1 MTALHDLEVTGVE
14 ASGPARGGDLAMIR
28 RSMKANHHHAIGAHY
43 GRIAAWLLLIAGLFL
58 AAESTARAQAARSS
72 IIVVQVDGVITP
84 VIADHVRDALNLA
97 EHEGHQALLVALDT
111 PGGLD
116 TSMRDI
122 IQSFLNSRVPVV
134 VYVSP
139 QGARAASAG
148 AIITFAAHVAA
159 MAPGTSIG
167 AATPIDLE
175 GGDLAQKVINDA
187 ASYAES
193 IAEQRGRNVEFAIDA
208 VREGRSVAANE
219 AHELGVVD
227 LLALDRAELL
237 QALDGRAVELG
248 PDRTVTLRTKGA
260 ELVEVELG
268 LARSVLHWLSDPNLA
283 FLFISIGTLAI
294 LYELANP
301 GFGGGAI
308 VGVIL
313 LVLAF
318 TALSVFP
325 VNAAGVILLVLAAGL
340 FVAELFVP
348 GIGVFAAGGTV
359 ALVLAGLFLFRGP
372 IGVDPVV
379 LLPTALVAGGGAI
392 ALGRVAWRSRH
403 LAGTTGTDAIV
414 GSRGTVRSVDG
425 DEALV
430 FLQGAWWT
438 ARAARGTLQPGQRVR
453 VAQMDGLRLVVE
465 PDSGEEAQPETN
477 AEPKPLEREREDGAT
492 AQRAERGSP

>member
-1 MTALHDLEVTGVE
+1 MTWPSRRATG
-14 ASGPARGGDLAMIR
+14 AGATGARSG
-28 RSMKANHHHAIGAHY
+28 H
-43 GRIAAWLLLIAGLFL
+43 IAAWLLLLAGLL
-58 AAESTARAQAARSS
+58 LTAEPAARAQGPRS
-72 IIVVQVDGVITP
+72 IVVVEVDGVITP
-84 VIADHVRDALNLA
+84 VIADHVRDALDLA
-97 EHEGHQALLVALDT
+97 EREGHQALLVELDT

-122 IQSFLNSRVPVV
+122 VQSFLNSRVPVIV
-134 VYVSP
+134 HVSP

-219 AHELGVVD
+219 ALELGVVD
-227 LLALDRAELL
+227 LIARDRAELL
-237 QALDGRAVELG
+237 EALDGRIVELSPG
-248 PDRTVTLRTKGA
+248 RNVTLGTAGA

-268 LARSVLHWLSDPNLA
+268 LARSVLQWLSDPNLA

-325 VNAAGVILLVLAAGL
+325 VNAAGVILLVLAAAL

-372 IGVDPVV
+372 IGVDPIV
-379 LLPTALVAGGGAI
+379 LLPTAVVAGGGAL
-392 ALGRVAWRSRH
+392 ALGRAAWRSRR
-403 LAGTTGTDAIV
+403 LAGSTGAEGIV
-414 GSRGTVRSVDG
+414 GSRGTVRSVEG

-438 ARAARGTLQPGQRVR
+438 ARAADRTLRAGQRVR
-453 VAQMDGLRLVVE
+453 VVEMDGLRLVVE
-465 PDSGEEAQPETN
+465 PEPEPQPEPK
-477 AEPKPLEREREDGAT
+477 AEPKPLEHEREDGAT
-492 AQRAERGSP
+492 AQRAERGKP

>member
-1 MTALHDLEVTGVE
+1 
-14 ASGPARGGDLAMIR
+14 MIR
-28 RSMKANHHHAIGAHY
+28 PSMRANDARETGARY
-43 GRIAAWLLLIAGLFL
+43 GRIAAWLLLIAGLLL
-58 AAESTARAQAARSS
+58 AAESTARAQGARS
-72 IIVVQVDGVITP
+72 IVVVEVDGIITP
-84 VIADHVRDALNLA
+84 VIADHVRDALDLA
-97 EHEGHQALLVALDT
+97 EREGHQALLVELDT

-122 IQSFLNSRVPVV
+122 VQEFLNARVPVIV
-134 VYVSP
+134 HVSP

-148 AIITFAAHVAA
+148 AIITFASHVAA

-193 IAEQRGRNVEFAIDA
+193 IAEQRDRSVEFAIDA
-208 VREGRSVAANE
+208 VREGRSVAASE
-219 AHELGVVD
+219 ALELGVVD
-227 LLALDRAELL
+227 LIARDRAELL
-237 QALDGRAVELG
+237 EALDGRVVELSPG
-248 PDRTVTLRTKGA
+248 RTVTLGTAGA

-268 LARSVLHWLSDPNLA
+268 LARSVLQWLSDPNLA

-379 LLPTALVAGGGAI
+379 LLPTAAVAGGGAV
-392 ALGRVAWRSRH
+392 ALGRVAWRSRR
-403 LAGTTGTDAIV
+403 LAGTTGVDAIV
-414 GSRGTVRSVDG
+414 GSRGTVRSVEG
-425 DEALV
+425 DEAVV
-430 FLQGAWWT
+430 FLQGSWWT
-438 ARAARGTLQPGQRVR
+438 ARAAAGTIRPGQRVR
-453 VAQMDGLRLVVE
+453 VVEMDGLRLVVE
-465 PDSGEEAQPETN
+465 PDTGGEPAH
-477 AEPKPLEREREDGAT
+477 EREDGAT
-492 AQRAERGSP
+492 ARRAERGRT

>member
-1 MTALHDLEVTGVE
+1 MTRLPMRANDAR
-14 ASGPARGGDLAMIR
+14 ASGAR
-28 RSMKANHHHAIGAHY
+28 SAH
-43 GRIAAWLLLIAGLFL
+43 IAAWLVLIAGLLL
-58 AAESTARAQAARSS
+58 AADSTAHAQGVRS
-72 IIVVQVDGVITP
+72 IVVVEVDGVITP
-84 VIADHVRDALNLA
+84 VIADHVRDALDLA
-97 EHEGHQALLVALDT
+97 EREGHQALLVELDT

-122 IQSFLNSRVPVV
+122 VQSFLNSRVPVI

-148 AIITFAAHVAA
+148 AIITFASHVAA

-175 GGDLAQKVINDA
+175 GGDLAEKVINDA

-219 AHELGVVD
+219 ALELGVVD
-227 LLALDRAELL
+227 LLARDRAQLL
-237 QALDGRAVELG
+237 EVLDGRVVELG
-248 PDRTVTLRTKGA
+248 PGRDVTLRTAGA
-260 ELVEVELG
+260 ELVEVDLG
-268 LARSVLHWLSDPNLA
+268 FARSVLQWLSDPNLA

-340 FVAELFVP
+340 FIAELFVP
-348 GIGVFAAGGTV
+348 GLGVFAAGGTV

-379 LLPTALVAGGGAI
+379 LLPTAVVAGGGAV
-392 ALGRVAWRSRH
+392 ALGRVAWRSRR
-403 LAGTTGTDAIV
+403 LAGSTGVEAIV
-414 GSRGTVRSVDG
+414 GSRGTIRSVEG

-430 FLQGAWWT
+430 LLQGSWWT

-453 VAQMDGLRLVVE
+453 VVEMDGLKLVVE
-465 PDSGEEAQPETN
+465 PEPEPEPEPQPQPELQD
-477 AEPKPLEREREDGAT
+477 APQPEPQKDDAT
-492 AQRAERGSP
+492 AQGAERGKP

>member
-1 MTALHDLEVTGVE
+1 MTPPSRRAAGAYATR
-14 ASGPARGGDLAMIR
+14 ARSWLL
-28 RSMKANHHHAIGAHY
+28 
-43 GRIAAWLLLIAGLFL
+43 AAWLLLLIGLLL
-58 AAESTARAQAARSS
+58 APEPAARAQGPGS
-72 IIVVQVDGVITP
+72 IVVVEVDGVITP
-84 VIADHVRDALNLA
+84 VIADHVRDSLDLA
-97 EHEGHQALLVALDT
+97 EREGHQALLAELDT

-122 IQSFLNSRVPVV
+122 VQSFLNSRVPVI

-148 AIITFAAHVAA
+148 AIITLASHIAA

-175 GGDLAQKVINDA
+175 GGDLAQKIINDA

-219 AHELGVVD
+219 ALELDVVD
-227 LLALDRAELL
+227 LIALDRTELL
-237 QALDGRAVELG
+237 RALDGRVVELSPG
-248 PDRTVTLRTKGA
+248 QTVTLKTAGA
-260 ELVEVELG
+260 ELVQVELG
-268 LARSVLHWLSDPNLA
+268 LARSVLQWLSDPNLA

-348 GIGVFAAGGTV
+348 GVGVFAAGGTA

-372 IGVDPVV
+372 IGVDPIV
-379 LLPTALVAGGGAI
+379 LLPTAAVAGGGAV
-392 ALGRVAWRSRH
+392 ALGRIAWRSRR
-403 LAGTTGTDAIV
+403 LAGSTGAEGIV
-414 GSRGTVRSVDG
+414 GSQGTVRSVEG

-430 FLQGAWWT
+430 FLQGALWT
-438 ARAARGTLQPGQRVR
+438 ARATDGTLRPGQRIHV
-453 VAQMDGLRLVVE
+453 VEMDGLRLVVK
-465 PDSGEEAQPETN
+465 PDPDPESQQDD
-477 AEPKPLEREREDGAT
+477 AP
-492 AQRAERGSP
+492 AQRPEGGRQ

>member
-1 MTALHDLEVTGVE
+1 
-14 ASGPARGGDLAMIR
+14 
-28 RSMKANHHHAIGAHY
+28 
-43 GRIAAWLLLIAGLFL
+43 
-58 AAESTARAQAARSS
+58 
-72 IIVVQVDGVITP
+72 
-84 VIADHVRDALNLA
+84 
-97 EHEGHQALLVALDT
+97 
-111 PGGLD
+111 
-116 TSMRDI
+116 MRDI
-122 IQSFLNSRVPVV
+122 VQSFLNSGVPVV

-139 QGARAASAG
+139 KGARAASAG
-148 AIITFAAHVAA
+148 AIITLASHVAA

-167 AATPIDLE
+167 AATPIDLQ

-193 IAEQRGRNVEFAIDA
+193 IAEERGRNVEFAVDA
-208 VREGRSVAANE
+208 VRKGRSVAANE
-219 AHELGVVD
+219 ALELGVVD
-227 LLALDRAELL
+227 LIALDRAELL
-237 QALDGRAVELG
+237 DALDGRAIELG
-248 PDRTVTLRTKGA
+248 AGDTVTLRTEGA
-260 ELVEVELG
+260 ELVVVELG
-268 LARSVLHWLSDPNLA
+268 LARSVLQWLSDPNLA

-372 IGVDPVV
+372 IGVDPIV
-379 LLPTALVAGGGAI
+379 LLPTAVVAGGGAL
-392 ALGRVAWRSRH
+392 ALGRVAWRSRR
-403 LAGTTGTDAIV
+403 LAGSTGAEGIV
-414 GSRGTVRSVDG
+414 GSRGTVRSVEG
-425 DEALV
+425 DQALV

-438 ARAARGTLQPGQRVR
+438 ARAADGTLRRGEPIRV
-453 VAQMDGLRLVVE
+453 VDMDGLRLVVE
-465 PDSGEEAQPETN
+465 PDPDAETEAASEQG
-477 AEPKPLEREREDGAT
+477 DAT
-492 AQRAERGSP
+492 AQRPEGGKP

>member
-1 MTALHDLEVTGVE
+1 MSGRR
-14 ASGPARGGDLAMIR
+14 ASYHGRDVSPPAFRARPRVAHSPGPRFGQ
-28 RSMKANHHHAIGAHY
+28 IGM
-43 GRIAAWLLLIAGLFL
+43 RLLLLTGLVF
-58 AAESTARAQAARSS
+58 AAESTAHAQGPRS
-72 IIVVQVDGVITP
+72 IVVVEIHGVITP
-84 VIADHVRDALNLA
+84 VIADHLRDALEFA
-97 EHEGHQALLVALDT
+97 EREGHQALLVELDT

-122 IQSFLNSRVPVV
+122 VQSLLNSRVTVI

-148 AIITFAAHVAA
+148 AIITLASHVAA

-175 GGDLAQKVINDA
+175 GGDLSDKVINDA

-193 IAEQRGRNVEFAIDA
+193 IAERRGRNVEFAIDA
-208 VREGRSVAANE
+208 VRQGRSVAANE
-219 AHELGVVD
+219 ALELGVVD
-227 LLALDRAELL
+227 LLARDRIQLL
-237 QALDGRAVELG
+237 EALDGRVIELDPG
-248 PDRTVTLRTKGA
+248 RNVTLRTAAA

-268 LARSVLHWLSDPNLA
+268 LARSVLQWLSDPNLA

-318 TALSVFP
+318 TALAVFP

-340 FVAELFVP
+340 FIAELFVP
-348 GIGVFAAGGTV
+348 GIGVFAAGGTA

-372 IGVDPVV
+372 IGVDPIV
-379 LLPTALVAGGGAI
+379 LLPTAVVAGGGAV

-403 LAGTTGTDAIV
+403 LTSSTGAEGIV
-414 GSRGTVRSVDG
+414 GSRATVNSVEG
-425 DEALV
+425 DQALV

-438 ARAARGTLQPGQRVR
+438 ARAADRTLRPGQRVR
-453 VAQMDGLRLVVE
+453 VVDMDGLRLVVE
-465 PDSGEEAQPETN
+465 PDPSPEPPDGSADDAAEQPTEGGR
-477 AEPKPLEREREDGAT
+477 P
-492 AQRAERGSP
+492 

>member
-1 MTALHDLEVTGVE
+1 MTRPSIRAKSARAWG
-14 ASGPARGGDLAMIR
+14 ARSGRV
-28 RSMKANHHHAIGAHY
+28 
-43 GRIAAWLLLIAGLFL
+43 AAWLLLVAGLLL
-58 AAESTARAQAARSS
+58 AADPTAQAQGTRG
-72 IIVVQVDGVITP
+72 IVVVEVDGVITP
-84 VIADHVRDALNLA
+84 MMADHVRDALDLA
-97 EHEGHQALLVALDT
+97 EREGHQALLVELDT

-122 IQSFLNSRVPVV
+122 VQSFLNSRVPVV

-148 AIITFAAHVAA
+148 AIITFASHVAA

-175 GGDLAQKVINDA
+175 GGDLADKVINDA

-208 VREGRSVAANE
+208 VREGRSIAANE
-219 AHELGVVD
+219 ALELGVVD
-227 LLALDRAELL
+227 LLARDRAQLL
-237 QALDGRAVELG
+237 EDLDGRVVELG
-248 PDRTVTLRTKGA
+248 PGRTATLGTAGA

-268 LARSVLHWLSDPNLA
+268 LARSVLQWLSDPNLA

-325 VNAAGVILLVLAAGL
+325 VNAAGVILLVLAASL
-340 FVAELFVP
+340 FVAEMFVP

-379 LLPTALVAGGGAI
+379 LLPTAVVAGGGAV
-392 ALGRVAWRSRH
+392 ALGRVVWRSRR
-403 LAGTTGTDAIV
+403 LAGSTGVEAIV
-414 GSRGTVRSVDG
+414 GGRATVRSVEG
-425 DEALV
+425 DEAHLV
-430 FLQGAWWT
+430 LQGSWWT
-438 ARAARGTLQPGQRVR
+438 ARAVHGRLQPGQRVR
-453 VAQMDGLRLVVE
+453 VVEMDGLKLVVE
-465 PDSGEEAQPETN
+465 PEPELESDTERLD
-477 AEPKPLEREREDGAT
+477 APEPRPQDDDAT
-492 AQRAERGSP
+492 ARRAERREP

>member
-1 MTALHDLEVTGVE
+1 MTWPSRRATG
-14 ASGPARGGDLAMIR
+14 AGAAGARSG
-28 RSMKANHHHAIGAHY
+28 H
-43 GRIAAWLLLIAGLFL
+43 IAAWLLLLAGLL
-58 AAESTARAQAARSS
+58 LTAEPAARAQGPRS
-72 IIVVQVDGVITP
+72 IVVVEVDGIITP
-84 VIADHVRDALNLA
+84 VIADHVRDALDLA
-97 EHEGHQALLVALDT
+97 EREGHQALLVELDT

-122 IQSFLNSRVPVV
+122 VQSFLNSSVPVIV
-134 VYVSP
+134 HVSP

-148 AIITFAAHVAA
+148 AIITFASHVAA

-208 VREGRSVAANE
+208 VREGRSVATNE
-219 AHELGVVD
+219 ALELGVVD
-227 LLALDRAELL
+227 LIARDRAELL
-237 QALDGRAVELG
+237 EALDGRVVELSPG
-248 PDRTVTLRTKGA
+248 RNVTLGTAGA

-268 LARSVLHWLSDPNLA
+268 LARSVLQWLSDPNLA

-318 TALSVFP
+318 TALSIFP
-325 VNAAGVILLVLAAGL
+325 VNAAGVILLVLAAAL

-372 IGVDPVV
+372 IGVDPIV
-379 LLPTALVAGGGAI
+379 LLPTAVVAGGGAL
-392 ALGRVAWRSRH
+392 ALGRVAWRSRR
-403 LAGTTGTDAIV
+403 LAGSTGAEGIV
-414 GSRGTVRSVDG
+414 GSLGTVRSVEG

-438 ARAARGTLQPGQRVR
+438 ARAAGGTLRPGQRVR
-453 VAQMDGLRLVVE
+453 VVEMDGLRLVVE
-465 PDSGEEAQPETN
+465 PEPEPQPEPKT
-477 AEPKPLEREREDGAT
+477 EPKPLEHEREDGAT
-492 AQRAERGSP
+492 AQRAERGRP

>member
-1 MTALHDLEVTGVE
+1 
-14 ASGPARGGDLAMIR
+14 
-28 RSMKANHHHAIGAHY
+28 
-43 GRIAAWLLLIAGLFL
+43 
-58 AAESTARAQAARSS
+58 
-72 IIVVQVDGVITP
+72 
-84 VIADHVRDALNLA
+84 
-97 EHEGHQALLVALDT
+97 
-111 PGGLD
+111 
-116 TSMRDI
+116 MRDI
-122 IQSFLNSRVPVV
+122 VQSFLNSRVPVI

-148 AIITFAAHVAA
+148 AIITFASHVAA

-175 GGDLAQKVINDA
+175 GGDLAEKMINDA

-208 VREGRSVAANE
+208 VREGRSVAVNE
-219 AHELGVVD
+219 ALELGVVD
-227 LLALDRAELL
+227 LLARDRVQLL
-237 QALDGRAVELG
+237 EALDGRVVELDPVG
-248 PDRTVTLRTKGA
+248 DVTLKTAGA
-260 ELVEVELG
+260 DLVEVELG
-268 LARSVLHWLSDPNLA
+268 LARSVLQWLSDPNLA

-308 VGVIL
+308 AGVIL

-325 VNAAGVILLVLAAGL
+325 VNAAGVILVVLAAGL
-340 FVAELFVP
+340 FIAELFVP

-379 LLPTALVAGGGAI
+379 LLPTAVVAGAGSV
-392 ALGRVAWRSRH
+392 ALGRVAWRSRR
-403 LAGTTGTDAIV
+403 LAGSTGADAIV
-414 GSRGTVRSVDG
+414 GGRATVRSVEG

-430 FLQGAWWT
+430 WLQGSWWT
-438 ARAARGTLQPGQRVR
+438 ARAARGMLQPGQRVR
-453 VAQMDGLRLVVE
+453 VLEMDGLELVVE
-465 PDSGEEAQPETN
+465 PEPEPEPQPEP
-477 AEPKPLEREREDGAT
+477 EPHRDDAT
-492 AQRAERGSP
+492 AQGAERGKP

>member
-1 MTALHDLEVTGVE
+1 VE
-14 ASGPARGGDLAMIR
+14 
-28 RSMKANHHHAIGAHY
+28 
-43 GRIAAWLLLIAGLFL
+43 
-58 AAESTARAQAARSS
+58 
-72 IIVVQVDGVITP
+72 VDGVITP
-84 VIADHVRDALNLA
+84 VIADHIRDALDLT
-97 EHEGHQALLVALDT
+97 EREGHQALLVQLDT

-122 IQSFLNSRVPVV
+122 VQSFLNPSVPVI

-148 AIITFAAHVAA
+148 AIITLASHIAA

-219 AHELGVVD
+219 ALDLDVVD
-227 LLALDRAELL
+227 LIALDRTELL
-237 QALDGRAVELG
+237 RALDGRVVELSPG
-248 PDRTVTLRTKGA
+248 QTVTLRTAGA

-268 LARSVLHWLSDPNLA
+268 LARSVLQWLSDPNLA

-348 GIGVFAAGGTV
+348 GVGVFAAGGTA

-372 IGVDPVV
+372 IGVDPIV
-379 LLPTALVAGGGAI
+379 LLPTAAVAGGGAV
-392 ALGRVAWRSRH
+392 ALGRIAWRSRR
-403 LAGTTGTDAIV
+403 LAGSTGAEGIV
-414 GSRGTVRSVDG
+414 GSGGTVRSVEG
-425 DEALV
+425 EEALV

-438 ARAARGTLQPGQRVR
+438 ARATDETLRPGQRIR
-453 VAQMDGLRLVVE
+453 VVEMDGLRLVVQ
-465 PDSGEEAQPETN
+465 PDPDPESQQDD
-477 AEPKPLEREREDGAT
+477 AP
-492 AQRAERGSP
+492 AQRPEGGRP

>member
-1 MTALHDLEVTGVE
+1 MMRPST
-14 ASGPARGGDLAMIR
+14 R
-28 RSMKANHHHAIGAHY
+28 ANDTSAWVAHY
-43 GRIAAWLLLIAGLFL
+43 RPIAARLLLIAGLLF
-58 AAESTARAQAARSS
+58 AADSTADAQGVGG
-72 IIVVQVDGVITP
+72 VVVVEVDGVITP
-84 VIADHVRDALNLA
+84 VIADHVRDALDLA
-97 EHEGHQALLVALDT
+97 EREGHQALLVELDT

-122 IQSFLNSRVPVV
+122 IQSFMNSRVPVI

-148 AIITFAAHVAA
+148 AMITFASHVAA
-159 MAPGTSIG
+159 MAPSTSIG

-175 GGDLAQKVINDA
+175 GGDLADKVINDA

-193 IAEQRGRNVEFAIDA
+193 IAEQRGRNEEFAIGA
-208 VREGRSVAANE
+208 VRQGRSVAANE
-219 AHELGVVD
+219 ALELGVVD
-227 LLALDRAELL
+227 LLAPDRAQLL
-237 QALDGRAVELG
+237 EVLDGRAIELG
-248 PDRTVTLRTKGA
+248 PGRTVTLMTAGA

-268 LARSVLHWLSDPNLA
+268 FARSVLQWLSDPNLA

-379 LLPTALVAGGGAI
+379 LLPVAVVAGGGAVAI
-392 ALGRVAWRSRH
+392 GRVAWRSRRI
-403 LAGTTGTDAIV
+403 AGSTGVEAIV
-414 GSRGTVRSVDG
+414 GGRGTVRSVAG
-425 DEALV
+425 NEALV
-430 FLQGAWWT
+430 LLQGSWWT
-438 ARAARGTLQPGQRVR
+438 ARAAHGTLHPGQLVR
-453 VAQMDGLRLVVE
+453 VVEMDGLKLVV
-465 PDSGEEAQPETN
+465 D
-477 AEPKPLEREREDGAT
+477 AEPEPEPHPELHDTPQPKNQQDDGA
-492 AQRAERGSP
+492 APSAERKTR